1 MVSPPDVFD
10 TESARGHPRP
20 VLYHLWTKV
29 AARSCLIEEAPEPT
43 AASARVPRP
52 LTGLSPGWRR
62 CRYYPLLDEVI
73 CPTVAPRLSWSS
85 RTRAV
90 DRTEYRYTPA
100 RELSRGQHTGLQRVG
115 PAGVWELVLQLDP
128 AMVEA
133 PCAGRAVGAL
143 ILSCIPTEPLPPA
156 CVININRLGW
166 LRGEKLHRARCKTFS
181 RAAGVA
187 RVYLC
192 AQRCVALTEINLRV
206 RPDSAR
212 TIQVVPTVFFC
223 PPASPPALPAAV
235 YNARHGE
242 SVDREVGGKRGG
254 EV

>member
-1 MVSPPDVFD
+1 MYLCAQRRDALTEINLRVRPDSARTIQVVPTVFFCPPARPPALQKENRFTTCLLGRPVMVSPPDVFD

-100 RELSRGQHTGLQRVG
+100 REFSRGQHTGLQRAG
-115 PAGVWELVLQLDP
+115 PQA
-128 AMVEA
+128 
-133 PCAGRAVGAL
+133 
-143 ILSCIPTEPLPPA
+143 
-156 CVININRLGW
+156 
-166 LRGEKLHRARCKTFS
+166 
-181 RAAGVA
+181 
-187 RVYLC
+187 
-192 AQRCVALTEINLRV
+192 
-206 RPDSAR
+206 
-212 TIQVVPTVFFC
+212 
-223 PPASPPALPAAV
+223 
-235 YNARHGE
+235 
-242 SVDREVGGKRGG
+242 
-254 EV
+254 

>member
-1 MVSPPDVFD
+1 MIFDPLNALRAQARAFGSPNCLAAPPGPADRWPPQKENRFTTCLLGRPVMVSPPDVFD

-100 RELSRGQHTGLQRVG
+100 RELSRGQHTGLQRAG

-143 ILSCIPTEPLPPA
+143 ILSCIPTEPLPPS
-156 CVININRLGW
+156 VNRDP
-166 LRGEKLHRARCKTFS
+166 ES
-181 RAAGVA
+181 
-187 RVYLC
+187 
-192 AQRCVALTEINLRV
+192 
-206 RPDSAR
+206 S
-212 TIQVVPTVFFC
+212 C
-223 PPASPPALPAAV
+223 PLF
-235 YNARHGE
+235 
-242 SVDREVGGKRGG
+242 
-254 EV
+254 